1 MKPEVERGNLM
12 TGWRWWSIV
21 VFAAL
26 AVVGPVNAGAQEVRG
41 FERLDD
47 RLSPA
52 TVERLQ
58 AIAQRAERA
67 GVPPELLRRK
77 MVEGVSKGVTGARLE
92 LAIEAYA
99 RRLATAR
106 ELAGP
111 DAGPDVLAAA
121 AEAAERGVPPGR
133 IRAFVSANPNPLR
146 STVGLR
152 VLGDL
157 RDLGVPD
164 GEAARGVNAALDRG
178 LRGERLLAVSAAV
191 RRRVGAGEDPS
202 AALRAEVD
210 IGRGPADRRRPP
222 RRRRPN

>member
-1 MKPEVERGNLM
+1 MM
-12 TGWRWWSIV
+12 DWRWRSIV

-26 AVVGPVNAGAQEVRG
+26 LVAGPANAGAQELRG
-41 FERLDD
+41 FDRLDD

-58 AIAQRAERA
+58 GIAQRAERA

-77 MVEGVSKGVTGARLE
+77 AMEGVSKGVSGARLE
-92 LAIEAYA
+92 QAVEAYA

-111 DAGPDVLAAA
+111 GAGPDVLVAA
-121 AEAAERGVPPGR
+121 AEAAERGVPPRR
-133 IRAFVSANPNPLR
+133 IRAFVSANPNPVR

-164 GEAARGVNAALDRG
+164 TEAARGVNAALDRG
-178 LRGERLLAVSAAV
+178 MRGERLLAVSAAV
-191 RRRVGAGEDPS
+191 RRRIAEGEDPT

-210 IGRGPADRRRPP
+210 VGRGPSDSRRPPDRRRP
-222 RRRRPN
+222 N

>member
-1 MKPEVERGNLM
+1 MIGSRC
-12 TGWRWWSIV
+12 RSIV

-26 AVVGPVNAGAQEVRG
+26 VLTGPASAGAQELRG

-52 TVERLQ
+52 TVDRLQ
-58 AIAQRAERA
+58 GIAQRAERA

-77 MVEGVSKGVTGARLE
+77 AMEGVSKGVTGTRLE
-92 LAIEAYA
+92 EAIEAYA
-99 RRLATAR
+99 RRLGTAR

-111 DAGPDVLAAA
+111 DAGPDLLAAVA
-121 AEAAERGVPPGR
+121 DAAERGVPPRR
-133 IRAFVSANPNPLR
+133 IRAFVSANPNPVR

-164 GEAARGVNAALDRG
+164 AEAARGVSAALDRG
-178 LRGERLLAVSAAV
+178 MRGERLLAVSAAV
-191 RRRVGAGEDPS
+191 RRRIAAGEDPVD
-202 AALRAEVD
+202 ALHAEVD
-210 IGRGPADRRRPP
+210 VRRGPADSPRRPD
-222 RRRRPN
+222 RRRPN

>member
-1 MKPEVERGNLM
+1 MISSR
-12 TGWRWWSIV
+12 WRSIMV
-21 VFAAL
+21 LAAL
-26 AVVGPVNAGAQEVRG
+26 LLTGPANAGAQERG

-58 AIAQRAERA
+58 GIAQRAERA

-77 MVEGVSKGVTGARLE
+77 AMEGVSKGVTGTRLE
-92 LAIEAYA
+92 QAIEAYA
-99 RRLATAR
+99 RRLVAAR

-111 DAGPDVLAAA
+111 DAGPDLLAAVA
-121 AEAAERGVPPGR
+121 DAAERGVPPRR
-133 IRAFVSANPNPLR
+133 IRAFVSANPNPVR

-164 GEAARGVNAALDRG
+164 AEAARGVSAALDRG
-178 LRGERLLAVSAAV
+178 MRGERLLAVSAAV
-191 RRRVGAGEDPS
+191 RRRIAAGEDPVG
-202 AALRAEVD
+202 ALRAEVD
-210 IGRGPADRRRPP
+210 VRRGPADSRRPP
-222 RRRRPN
+222 GRRPN

>member
-1 MKPEVERGNLM
+1 MI
-12 TGWRWWSIV
+12 GWRRRSIAV
-21 VFAAL
+21 LAAL
-26 AVVGPVNAGAQEVRG
+26 LLFGPVNAGAQELRG

-52 TVERLQ
+52 TIERLQ
-58 AIAQRAERA
+58 GIAQRAQRA

-77 MVEGVSKGVTGARLE
+77 TIEGVSKGVTGTRLE
-92 LAIEAYA
+92 HAIEAYA

-106 ELAGP
+106 QLAGP
-111 DAGPDVLAAA
+111 DAGPDALAAA

-133 IRAFVSANPNPLR
+133 IRAFLRANPNPLR

-164 GEAARGVNAALDRG
+164 AEAARGVNAALDRG

-191 RRRVGAGEDPS
+191 RRRVAAGEDPV

-210 IGRGPADRRRPP
+210 VNRSPADSRRPP
-222 RRRRPN
+222 GRRRPN

>member
-1 MKPEVERGNLM
+1 M
-12 TGWRWWSIV
+12 TGWRWRSITL
-21 VFAAL
+21 FAAL
-26 AVVGPVNAGAQEVRG
+26 VLTGPVNAGAQELRG

-47 RLSPA
+47 RLTPA

-77 MVEGVSKGVTGARLE
+77 AMEGVSKGVTGARLE
-92 LAIEAYA
+92 QAIEAYA

-121 AEAAERGVPPGR
+121 AEAAEHGVPPGR
-133 IRAFVSANPNPLR
+133 IRAFVSANPNPVR

-164 GEAARGVNAALDRG
+164 AEAARGVNAALDRG
-178 LRGERLLAVSAAV
+178 MRGERLLAVSAAV
-191 RRRVGAGEDPS
+191 RRRIAAGEDPT

-210 IGRGPADRRRPP
+210 VGRGPADSRRPP
-222 RRRRPN
+222 GRRRPN

>member
-1 MKPEVERGNLM
+1 M
-12 TGWRWWSIV
+12 TAWRRPAWRWLPVSILTV
-21 VFAAL
+21 LLLLPADARPQQRL
-26 AVVGPVNAGAQEVRG
+26 D
-41 FERLDD
+41 ERLA
-47 RLSPA
+47 PE
-52 TVERLQ
+52 TVERLRG
-58 AIAQRAERA
+58 IAARAERA

-77 MVEGVSKGVTGARLE
+77 AIEGVSKGVTGARLE
-92 LAIEAYA
+92 RALEDYA
-99 RRLATAR
+99 RRLVAAR

-121 AEAAERGVPPGR
+121 AEATEAGVPPDR
-133 IRAFVSANPNPLR
+133 IRAFLRANPNPVR

-157 RDLGVPD
+157 QNLGVPP

-191 RRRVGAGEDPS
+191 RRRVAVGEDPS

-210 IGRGPADRRRPP
+210 VGRAPADGRRPLDRP
-222 RRRRPN
+222 RRN

>member
-1 MKPEVERGNLM
+1 
-12 TGWRWWSIV
+12 
-21 VFAAL
+21 
-26 AVVGPVNAGAQEVRG
+26 VNAGAQELRG

-58 AIAQRAERA
+58 SIAQRAQRA

-77 MVEGVSKGVTGARLE
+77 AVEGVSKGVTGARLE
-92 LAIEAYA
+92 QAIEAYA
-99 RRLATAR
+99 GRLVTAR
-106 ELAGP
+106 QLAGP

-133 IRAFVSANPNPLR
+133 IRAFLGANPNPLR

-157 RDLGVPD
+157 QGLGVPD

-191 RRRVGAGEDPS
+191 RRRVAPGQDPV
-202 AALRAEVD
+202 AALRAEVNV
-210 IGRGPADRRRPP
+210 GRTPADTRRPP
-222 RRRRPN
+222 GRRRPN